1 MKSIVKKIINTFS
14 NEEKEFLNAWERERN
29 NASRYGHSHR
39 EEIDAIFSRHI
50 RQINY

>member
-1 MKSIVKKIINTFS
+1 MKKIITKIKNKFT
-14 NEEKEFLNAWERERN
+14 NEERQFLNTWERERN

-50 RQINY
+50 R

>member
-1 MKSIVKKIINTFS
+1 MKKIITKIKNKFT
-14 NEEKEFLNAWERERN
+14 NEERQFLNAWERERN

-50 RQINY
+50 R